1 MLELQPQ
8 VVQPKVMLHLYHT
21 LQYLK
26 LMVIFHAKHVYFLL
40 QPSHT
45 STMLAPLDRGVNALL
60 QKHYEEFYTSSVN
73 ALSPVIANFYLLC
86 KSFGKLMLK
95 K

>member
-1 MLELQPQ
+1 
-8 VVQPKVMLHLYHT
+8 
-21 LQYLK
+21 
-26 LMVIFHAKHVYFLL
+26 
-40 QPSHT
+40 
-45 STMLAPLDRGVNALL
+45 MLAPLDRGVNALL